1 MKANFSK
8 TSLAFVGTLI
18 YLFLLVP
25 FFIIWIPYE
34 ILSASGHDIEFNSG
48 VFQHVGLV
56 FIALGVVAYIWCSG
70 SFVFYAKGTPIPFT
84 PTKELVVTGLYKYVR
99 NPLYIAGML
108 VLLGETL
115 LFLSKGIFIYTLIM
129 FGVFNIHVLMEE
141 NHLEDTF
148 GKKYEQ
154 YRKDVPRWIPRFKS
168 YKENDPSSQ

>member
-8 TSLAFVGTLI
+8 KFLAFVGTLI

-34 ILSASGHDIEFNSG
+34 ILSASGHDIEFTNG

-56 FIALGVVAYIWCSG
+56 LIALGVVAYIWCSG

-99 NPLYIAGML
+99 NPLYIAGTL

-154 YRKDVPRWIPRFKS
+154 YRKDVPRWIPRFIS
-168 YKENDPSSQ
+168 YKENDSSSH

>member
-8 TSLAFVGTLI
+8 KFLAFVGTLI

-34 ILSASGHDIEFNSG
+34 ILSASGHDIEFNNG

>member
-1 MKANFSK
+1 MKANFYK
-8 TSLAFVGTLI
+8 TSLAFVGALI

-25 FFIIWIPYE
+25 FFIIWIPFE
-34 ILSASGHDIEFNSG
+34 ILSASGHDIVFNSG

>member
-56 FIALGVVAYIWCSG
+56 FIALGVVAYVWCSG

>member
-1 MKANFSK
+1 M
-8 TSLAFVGTLI
+8 I

-25 FFIIWIPYE
+25 IFVIWIPYE

-99 NPLYIAGML
+99 NPLYIAGTL

>member
-8 TSLAFVGTLI
+8 KFLAFVGTLF

-34 ILSASGHDIEFNSG
+34 ILSASGHDIEFTNG

-56 FIALGVVAYIWCSG
+56 LIALGVVAYIWCSG

-99 NPLYIAGML
+99 NPLYIAGTL

-115 LFLSKGIFIYTLIM
+115 LFQSKGIFIYTLIL
-129 FGVFNIHVLMEE
+129 FGGFNIHVLMEE
-141 NHLEDTF
+141 THLEDTF

-168 YKENDPSSQ
+168 YKKNDSSPL

>member
-56 FIALGVVAYIWCSG
+56 FIALGVVAYVWCSG

-129 FGVFNIHVLMEE
+129 FGVFNVHVLMEE

-148 GKKYEQ
+148 EKKYDQ

>member
-8 TSLAFVGTLI
+8 TFLAFVGSLI

-34 ILSASGHDIEFNSG
+34 ILSSSGHDIEFKSG

-99 NPLYIAGML
+99 NPLYIAGTL

-115 LFLSKGIFIYTLIM
+115 LFQSKGIFIYTLIM

>member
-84 PTKELVVTGLYKYVR
+84 PTKELLVTGLYKYVR

>member
-8 TSLAFVGTLI
+8 KFLAFVGTLI

-34 ILSASGHDIEFNSG
+34 ILSASGHDIEFTNG

-56 FIALGVVAYIWCSG
+56 LIALGVVAYIWCSG
-70 SFVFYAKGTPIPFT
+70 SFLFYAKGTPIPFT

-99 NPLYIAGML
+99 NPLYIAGTL

-115 LFLSKGIFIYTLIM
+115 LFQSKGIFIYTLIM
-129 FGVFNIHVLMEE
+129 FGVFNVHVLMEE
-141 NHLEDTF
+141 THLEDTF

-154 YRKDVPRWIPRFKS
+154 YRKDVPRWIPRFIS
-168 YKENDPSSQ
+168 YKENDSSFH

>member
-129 FGVFNIHVLMEE
+129 FGVFNVHVLMEE

-148 GKKYEQ
+148 EKKYDQ

>member
-56 FIALGVVAYIWCSG
+56 FIALGVVAYVWCSG

-129 FGVFNIHVLMEE
+129 FGVFNVHVLMEE

-154 YRKDVPRWIPRFKS
+154 YRKVVPRWIPRFKS

>member
-8 TSLAFVGTLI
+8 KFLAFVGTLF

-34 ILSASGHDIEFNSG
+34 ILSASGHDIEFTNG

-56 FIALGVVAYIWCSG
+56 LIALGVVAYIWCSG
-70 SFVFYAKGTPIPFT
+70 SFVFYAKVTPIPFT
-84 PTKELVVTGLYKYVR
+84 ATKELVVTGLYKYVR
-99 NPLYIAGML
+99 NPLYIAGTL

-115 LFLSKGIFIYTLIM
+115 LFQSKGIFIYTLIM
-129 FGVFNIHVLMEE
+129 FGVFNVHVLMEE
-141 NHLEDTF
+141 THLEDTF

-154 YRKDVPRWIPRFKS
+154 YRKDVPRWIPRFIS
-168 YKENDPSSQ
+168 YKENDSSSH

>member
-8 TSLAFVGTLI
+8 KFLAFVGTLI

-34 ILSASGHDIEFNSG
+34 ILSASGHDIEFTNG

-56 FIALGVVAYIWCSG
+56 LIALGVVAYIWCSG

-99 NPLYIAGML
+99 NPLYIAGTL

-115 LFLSKGIFIYTLIM
+115 LFQSK
-129 FGVFNIHVLMEE
+129 HV
-141 NHLEDTF
+141 
-148 GKKYEQ
+148 
-154 YRKDVPRWIPRFKS
+154 RRFQCPCS
-168 YKENDPSSQ
+168 HGGNSFRGYIWKEV

>member
-34 ILSASGHDIEFNSG
+34 ILSASGHDIEFNNG
-48 VFQHVGLV
+48 VFQYVGLV
-56 FIALGVVAYIWCSG
+56 FITLGVAAYIWCSG

-99 NPLYIAGML
+99 NPLYIAGTL
-108 VLLGETL
+108 VLLGEVL
-115 LFLSKGIFIYTLIM
+115 LFQSKGIFIYTLIM
-129 FGVFNIHVLMEE
+129 FGVFNVHVLMEE
-141 NHLEDTF
+141 THLEDTF

-154 YRKDVPRWIPRFKS
+154 YRKHVPRWIPRFKS
-168 YKENDPSSQ
+168 YKENDSSSQ

>member
-84 PTKELVVTGLYKYVR
+84 PTKELVVTGLYNYVR
-99 NPLYIAGML
+99 NPLYIAGTL

>member
-8 TSLAFVGTLI
+8 KFLAFVGTLI

-34 ILSASGHDIEFNSG
+34 ILSASGHDIEFTNG

-56 FIALGVVAYIWCSG
+56 LIALGVVAYIWCSG
-70 SFVFYAKGTPIPFT
+70 SFVFYAKGTPIPFS
-84 PTKELVVTGLYKYVR
+84 PTKELVVTGLYTYVR
-99 NPLYIAGML
+99 NPLYIAGTL

-115 LFLSKGIFIYTLIM
+115 LFQSKGIFIYTLIM
-129 FGVFNIHVLMEE
+129 FGVFNVHVLMEE
-141 NHLEDTF
+141 THLEDTF

-154 YRKDVPRWIPRFKS
+154 YRKDVPRWIPRFIS
-168 YKENDPSSQ
+168 YKENDSSSH

>member
-25 FFIIWIPYE
+25 LFIIWIPYE

-99 NPLYIAGML
+99 NPLYIAGTL

>member
-8 TSLAFVGTLI
+8 TSLAFVGALI

-34 ILSASGHDIEFNSG
+34 ILSASGHDIEFNNG

>member
-1 MKANFSK
+1 
-8 TSLAFVGTLI
+8 
-18 YLFLLVP
+18 
-25 FFIIWIPYE
+25 
-34 ILSASGHDIEFNSG
+34 
-48 VFQHVGLV
+48 
-56 FIALGVVAYIWCSG
+56 
-70 SFVFYAKGTPIPFT
+70 GTPIPFT

-115 LFLSKGIFIYTLIM
+115 LFLSKGIFIYTLII

>member
-8 TSLAFVGTLI
+8 KFLAFVGTLI

-34 ILSASGHDIEFNSG
+34 ILSASGHDIEFTNG

-56 FIALGVVAYIWCSG
+56 LIALGVVAYIWCSG

-99 NPLYIAGML
+99 NFLYIAGML

-115 LFLSKGIFIYTLIM
+115 LFLSKGMFIYTLIM

-154 YRKDVPRWIPRFKS
+154 YRKDVPRWIPRFIS
-168 YKENDPSSQ
+168 YKENDSSSH